1 MRVTLISDEWRRN
14 GGVASYVRRL
24 ASALAAGGAAVQV
37 VHNDREAQPEPG
49 VRDDYVVD
57 CTASGQRS
65 DRAASTAREAVAAV
79 GAFRPDVVHV
89 QSCNNFALEGALRAR
104 YPATKTLHVYDF
116 CPSNTKFHHA
126 LERECSHPTSLL
138 CLPRLGYKRCTTS
151 RRPQVWLRLQRR
163 ATDANRNNASYHRL
177 IVASEHVRQKALGTG
192 YPPAQVVV
200 VPYFVNAAD
209 AVAPPHGRTIVA
221 AGRLTR
227 EKGFDLFIDALA
239 RVPRPWRAVIAGDG
253 MERAALE
260 RHAAA
265 AGLAGDIEF
274 AGWQDEAGMSALY
287 SRASVVVMPSR
298 WPEPSGIVGLEAMAH
313 GRPVAA
319 FAVGGIPEW
328 LQHGLTG
335 LLAAPGDSAALATA
349 ITTILADPV
358 AASAMGEAGGA
369 RAAAVFSS
377 ARHLSALTALY
388 GVLPHPAP

>member
-1 MRVTLISDEWRRN
+1 
-14 GGVASYVRRL
+14 
-24 ASALAAGGAAVQV
+24 
-37 VHNDREAQPEPG
+37 
-49 VRDDYVVD
+49 
-57 CTASGQRS
+57 
-65 DRAASTAREAVAAV
+65 
-79 GAFRPDVVHV
+79 
-89 QSCNNFALEGALRAR
+89 
-104 YPATKTLHVYDF
+104 
-116 CPSNTKFHHA
+116 
-126 LERECSHPTSLL
+126 
-138 CLPRLGYKRCTTS
+138 
-151 RRPQVWLRLQRR
+151 
-163 ATDANRNNASYHRL
+163 L

-200 VPYFVNAAD
+200 VPYFVNPADGVAA
-209 AVAPPHGRTIVA
+209 PHGRTIVT

-260 RHAAA
+260 RQAAA

-287 SRASVVVMPSR
+287 RSASVVVMPSR

-335 LLAAPGDSAALATA
+335 LLAAPGDSAALAAA
-349 ITTILADPV
+349 ITNILGNPA
-358 AASAMGEAGGA
+358 AASAMGEAGRA
-369 RAAAVFSS
+369 RASSVFSS
-377 ARHLSALTALY
+377 ARHLSALTAIY
-388 GVLPHPAP
+388 GVLPHPAA